1 MMYRHKKHTELV
13 ASISTNIVEDV
24 TNVKL
29 NTSKSPCLNT
39 FYITLGFLA
48 AGESVFLAT
57 FDVRFLPFRLLYD
70 SS

>member
-1 MMYRHKKHTELV
+1 MIYRYKKNIELV
-13 ASISTNIVEDV
+13 ASTSTNIAEDV
-24 TNVKL
+24 TNVKF
-29 NTSKSPCLNT
+29 NTSKFPCLNT